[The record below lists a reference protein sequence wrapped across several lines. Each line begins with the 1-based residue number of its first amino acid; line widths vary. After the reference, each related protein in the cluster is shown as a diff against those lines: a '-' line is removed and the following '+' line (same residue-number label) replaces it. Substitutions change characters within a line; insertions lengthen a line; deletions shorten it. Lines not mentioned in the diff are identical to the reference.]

1 MDGRLELVACA
12 TDGEIRGFLPSNVEV
27 SSKVFDMASEQES
40 IREMT
45 QKKQNMLLEL
55 KNYEENAKLSG
66 SSGSGMQL
74 VLFLFF
80 TTAHSLSPIHETY
93 IEYIYKLKGNFF
105 FSKSKITFSIVKD
118 FFDRWK

>member
-1 MDGRLELVACA
+1 MYFRVIVTENTPVDVRFDSTIFLGDYRMDGRLELVACA

-66 SSGSGMQL
+66 SSGSGM
-74 VLFLFF
+74 
-80 TTAHSLSPIHETY
+80 
-93 IEYIYKLKGNFF
+93 
-105 FSKSKITFSIVKD
+105 
-118 FFDRWK
+118 